1 MELYQL
7 LVYSV
12 KMTVMAK
19 NTSVLLGNHF
29 ESFIQEEIS
38 TGRYQSASEV
48 IRSALRLLELEGQKI
63 KLLKEAIE
71 KGEQGEMISN
81 FDPEAH
87 LKSLHKKFQ
96 SK

>member
-1 MELYQL
+1 MVY
-7 LVYSV
+7 LV
-12 KMTVMAK
+12 KITVMAK
-19 NTSVLLGNHF
+19 NTSVLLGDHF

-38 TGRYQSASEV
+38 TGRYQTASEV
-48 IRSALRLLELEGQKI
+48 IRSALRLLELEGHKI

-87 LKSLHKKFQ
+87 LRSLHKKFQ